1 MMKPQTKTNTGV
13 LLYIWASAD
22 AIVEAAMAPDQSN
35 KKRLRS
41 NKFILS
47 RSSLLSH
54 HTDEA

>member
-1 MMKPQTKTNTGV
+1 MKPQFKIDTVV

-22 AIVEAAMAPDQSN
+22 AIVEAAMAPHQSN